1 MIKSVV
7 FDMDNTL
14 VDEFGSTLRPG
25 ITGLLKELKG
35 RGCELYLWTSSTRG
49 RAKEILSL
57 HGLDRYFSKCVFR
70 EDYDPENKGIRKD
83 IGKIGGQMLIDDDPA
98 EIEHAKRMGLK
109 GYLIKPYRKNSRTSD
124 TEYREILKMIQADE
138 GFFKK
143 IFKS

>member
-1 MIKSVV
+1 MIKRIV

-49 RAKEILSL
+49 RAREILSL
-57 HGLDRYFSKCVFR
+57 HNLDRYFSKCVFR
-70 EDYDPENKGIRKD
+70 EDYDPENRGVRKD
-83 IGKIGGQMLIDDDPA
+83 IRKIGGQMLIDDDPG
-98 EIEHAKRMGLK
+98 EIEHVKRLGLK
-109 GYLIKPYRKNSRTSD
+109 GYVVKSYRKNSRTSG
-124 TEYREILKMIQADE
+124 TEYRDILKLIQADA

-143 IFKS
+143 ILKF

>member
-1 MIKSVV
+1 MIKRIV

-25 ITGLLKELKG
+25 ITALLKELKG

-57 HGLDRYFSKCVFR
+57 HGLDRYFTKCVFR
-70 EDYDPENKGIRKD
+70 EDYDLENRGVRKD
-83 IGKIGGQMLIDDDPA
+83 IRKIGGRMLIDDDPA
-98 EIEHAKRMGLK
+98 EVEHVRRLGLK

-124 TEYREILKMIQADE
+124 AEYRDIMKMVTAEE
-138 GFFKK
+138 GLFKK